1 LLTPAHMFRMLNE
14 LIFVLLGGLMVWIGV
29 TYHFFF
35 DPRRPGWILL
45 GALLIIWGARGWWRA
60 PRVAVASLRAIAR
73 IRGASLILVGAVMI
87 SLDWLEFRWT
97 GAALA
102 VVGGILIVRGLA
114 SAALALRTA

>member
-1 LLTPAHMFRMLNE
+1 
-14 LIFVLLGGLMVWIGV
+14 
-29 TYHFFF
+29 
-35 DPRRPGWILL
+35 
-45 GALLIIWGARGWWRA
+45 
-60 PRVAVASLRAIAR
+60 
-73 IRGASLILVGAVMI
+73 MI